1 MFDFLDIIL
10 GPIDFVRKLFTTEGR
25 RELRGSL
32 GELLLFVILPALIVC
47 ALIALIW
54 YLDPGCPA
62 CFEGA
67 QSSKPAAATQS
78 SGGGGKR

>member
-10 GPIDFVRKLFTTEGR
+10 GPVDFVRKLFTKEGR

-54 YLDPGCPA
+54 YLDPGCLA
-62 CFEGA
+62 CSEGA